1 MFSAKNLK
9 EEQAL
14 NALCELH
21 GSDKGFISNSK
32 EPRPYKHEPH
42 TYTRVYAD
50 LFSRHR
56 DQELVIF
63 ECGIGTN
70 NPNLI
75 SSMGVNGRPGASLR
89 VWRDYFPKST
99 IYGADIDSSTL
110 FTEDRIFTGYMDQ
123 TNPESIEAFWSKY
136 DVRPDIIIDDGL
148 HAYTAGKTLF
158 ENSFDRLTP
167 GGVYIIE
174 DVQVLDLY
182 RYVEYFGMTSLDVRY
197 VSLSRPNARLVDN
210 SLVVV
215 YKD

>member
-1 MFSAKNLK
+1 MFSARNFK

-21 GSDKGFISNSK
+21 GSDKGFILDSK
-32 EPRPYKHEPH
+32 ESRPYGHEPH

-50 LFSRHR
+50 LFSKHK
-56 DQELVIF
+56 DQELVLF

-70 NPNLI
+70 NPNLV
-75 SSMGVNGRPGASLR
+75 SSMGANGRPGASLR

-123 TNPESIEAFWSKY
+123 TNPESIKGFWEKY
-136 DVRPDIIIDDGL
+136 DIYPNIIIDDGL
-148 HAYTAGKTLF
+148 HRFSAGVTLF
-158 ENSFDRLTP
+158 ENSFNRLTP

-174 DVQVLDLY
+174 DVWSYDLY
-182 RYVEYFGMTSLDVRY
+182 AYTEYFGKTSLDVRY
-197 VSLSRPNARLVDN
+197 VSLSRPNAPVVDN
-210 SLVVV
+210 SLVIV